1 MEKNI
6 ELKVRDLVWAKAKG
20 NPWWPGII
28 KNISF
33 SNIQKDS
40 FFIKEKIYTIDFIGE
55 KSHVILTK
63 EHIELF
69 SQNYQDHLSTKNPS
83 LIKSIKLAKKIYDKR
98 NSKKVNK
105 LKDNFK
111 NIGINEL
118 KNNNIIHKKKN
129 EKNFYKKDNDYNY
142 DADTI
147 NGNFLQN
154 KRKEKRRSISV
165 NKNEE
170 FKKFIEPNKDDSNI
184 KINININ
191 LTNNNNN
198 TFNIFGCSQL
208 SQLANNEICKSIN
221 KEPINLKINKNLET
235 KNTNKEEFDSYML
248 KDLVFNNYEIK
259 QENRN
264 ENIIDDVKEENFY
277 SHERKI
283 IIKNE
288 EEKENDIIIIKDTIN
303 ELIKKLV
310 NYQIQSPYLLN
321 QNEILDEFDKFY
333 IALKNYLLKEE
344 NISNIYSLN
353 KDLISVLENFT
364 LNIYKKDIKE
374 RALNI
379 LSLIKEYIIKE
390 VFIFNENEK
399 KLLKNNK
406 LKIINNIDNNKNID
420 KDFDIEYNTI
430 SEICELIDKNE
441 LKKNSL
447 VFKKSKSKKINSSPE
462 EDVNYELN
470 IKSQNIDDNLID
482 KNCELLID
490 EFVKIIEDINEEK
503 EQEFNK
509 ISENFYKNIYNKKN
523 NELDFISSIK
533 RKKLCI
539 KMLHIIRKIN
549 PNNNEDLIK
558 NIIIYYEYKIRNED
572 PTLGNKYYNIIN
584 ILFNKIKGIIKSN
597 N

>member
-1 MEKNI
+1 M
-6 ELKVRDLVWAKAKG
+6 
-20 NPWWPGII
+20 
-28 KNISF
+28 
-33 SNIQKDS
+33 
-40 FFIKEKIYTIDFIGE
+40 
-55 KSHVILTK
+55 
-63 EHIELF
+63 
-69 SQNYQDHLSTKNPS
+69 
-83 LIKSIKLAKKIYDKR
+83 
-98 NSKKVNK
+98 
-105 LKDNFK
+105 
-111 NIGINEL
+111 
-118 KNNNIIHKKKN
+118 
-129 EKNFYKKDNDYNY
+129 
-142 DADTI
+142 
-147 NGNFLQN
+147 
-154 KRKEKRRSISV
+154 

-288 EEKENDIIIIKDTIN
+288 EENENDIIIIKDTIN

-353 KDLISVLENFT
+353 KDLISVLETFT

-390 VFIFNENEK
+390 VFIFNEN
-399 KLLKNNK
+399 
-406 LKIINNIDNNKNID
+406 
-420 KDFDIEYNTI
+420 
-430 SEICELIDKNE
+430 
-441 LKKNSL
+441 
-447 VFKKSKSKKINSSPE
+447 
-462 EDVNYELN
+462 
-470 IKSQNIDDNLID
+470 
-482 KNCELLID
+482 
-490 EFVKIIEDINEEK
+490 
-503 EQEFNK
+503 
-509 ISENFYKNIYNKKN
+509 
-523 NELDFISSIK
+523 
-533 RKKLCI
+533 
-539 KMLHIIRKIN
+539 
-549 PNNNEDLIK
+549 
-558 NIIIYYEYKIRNED
+558 
-572 PTLGNKYYNIIN
+572 
-584 ILFNKIKGIIKSN
+584 
-597 N
+597 